1 MNTNRQR
8 IIFVDDDP
16 RAGELFSRFA
26 RDEAFDVE
34 VFRSPQAALSVIKQ
48 APTPA
53 LVISD
58 LKMPGMS
65 GIELLQAVRALL
77 PKLPFILITGYS
89 TMDDAIEAL
98 RLGATDF
105 IKKPFDMDELLAL
118 VREHLDRR
126 PKPSQATQRYGG
138 MLGDSPPI
146 RAVYKIIE
154 KIHDVRVNVMIEGE
168 SGTGKELAAR
178 AVHNLSNFSDKPF
191 VVIDCGAITGSLL
204 ESELFGHEKGAFTG
218 AHQTKRGLLEV
229 ATGGTLFLDEIG
241 NISDAMQT
249 KLLRVVQEQQV
260 TRVGGITPLDIDVR
274 FVVASNRELSV
285 LVELGQFRHD
295 LYHRLNVVKL
305 RMPALRERREDIPD
319 LVQHFLREFAERYHR
334 DVVGFDETSMQRLVD
349 AAWPGN
355 VRELKNLIERHVA
368 LAEQPLLH
376 IEPSANPGLPHSA
389 QPVPA
394 TTTAFESSAP
404 VLNELLSEPGI
415 DADAPTLE
423 ELERR
428 YILKTLQRLEGN
440 REQTARSL
448 GINKSTLWRKLQGFE
463 IE

>member
-1 MNTNRQR
+1 MSLKKQR

-26 RDEAFDVE
+26 RSEAFDVE
-34 VFRSPQAALSVIKQ
+34 VFRSPQTALGIIEQ
-48 APTPA
+48 HPAPA

-65 GIELLQAVRALL
+65 GIELLQAVRAQH

-105 IKKPFDMDELLAL
+105 IKKPFDMDELLKL
-118 VREHLDRR
+118 VREQLDRT
-126 PKPSQATQRYGG
+126 PKPAQATLSTQRYGG
-138 MLGDSPPI
+138 MLGNSAPI

-178 AVHNLSNFSDKPF
+178 AVHNLSDFADKPF

-260 TRVGGITPLDIDVR
+260 TRVGGITPIDIDVR
-274 FVVASNRELSV
+274 FVVASNRELST

-334 DVVGFDETSMQRLVD
+334 DVTGFDAESMQLLVN

-376 IEPSANPGLPHSA
+376 IDPIAQQAQAVQTSPGTPKIPLPEAHFNEPC
-389 QPVPA
+389 
-394 TTTAFESSAP
+394 
-404 VLNELLSEPGI
+404 I
-415 DADAPTLE
+415 DADSPTLE

-440 REQTARSL
+440 RENTARTL